1 MRERPLAKNTKSLKF
16 ASNFGETIAFTEK
29 EEKRA
34 PNEKGRSAILGDQR
48 HLSAGHWV
56 AGRDDEM
63 SVLSITRS
71 IHIVERNR

>member
-34 PNEKGRSAILGDQR
+34 PNEKARSAILGDQR
-48 HLSAGHWV
+48 HLSAAEVTIG
-56 AGRDDEM
+56 
-63 SVLSITRS
+63 
-71 IHIVERNR
+71 